1 MWSTHDM
8 GPPLRLTRAAAKAR
22 TRELLLAAAAQVFA
36 EHGYAGAS
44 VDEIAA
50 QAGYTIGALYSHFS
64 GKDELFLTLF
74 DLHAAGHLRDIEEII
89 RQCTGDPDFTALGD
103 YLATLADNDSCRWA
117 LESEFRRHA
126 MTRPELMARLAER
139 RAAGQTAIAG
149 LMPCRRP
156 GTAQCAEDDAALV
169 ITQLEGLILQ
179 RRLNPASVP
188 PGLFAEALRRFF
200 PPPTW
205 AGGG

>member
-1 MWSTHDM
+1 M
-8 GPPLRLTRAAAKAR
+8 TRSAAKAR

-89 RQCTGDPDFTALGD
+89 RQCTGDPSFSALGD
-103 YLATLADNDSCRWA
+103 YLATLADNDSGRWA

-126 MTRPELMARLAER
+126 MTRPELMTRLAQR
-139 RAAGQTAIAG
+139 RSAGRATVGRFMAG
-149 LMPCRRP
+149 RRSVP
-156 GTAQCAEDDAALV
+156 VQRADEDAAL
-169 ITQLEGLILQ
+169 IIALLEGLLLQ
-179 RRLNPASVP
+179 RRLDPSSTP
-188 PGLFAEALRRFF
+188 PELFAEALRRFF
-200 PPPTW
+200 PPSKW
-205 AGGG
+205 A